1 MKRLSF
7 GVVAVLLVALPLVV
21 HCSNGGGGQDGG
33 TDATTDATTD
43 AQSDA
48 QPDAAD
54 AAADVAPDAPA
65 CGPNDPCADD
75 ASTCCNSFCTNLKK
89 DPKNCGACGTACGAQ
104 QFCNGQ
110 ACFDAIVANLCHNP
124 SAAVVLDGLP
134 PDDEAGV
141 AVGSAVDGGCVP
153 TVVVRQIAQGSAG
166 SIDDAGRPLLGPGD
180 TYIAGGGG
188 FGQNAVSYLSS
199 TFEAPVYVTGTN
211 TTISFMKSA
220 DKSLI
225 VEAQNAN
232 LTAHHDY
239 FVAYTAVE
247 PVSGTLVFN
256 VYGFYAPGTAAGAYW
271 FQTQVA
277 PSFGT
282 FTKAFYVYEWT
293 DTDNDGAP
301 SAGDTFTL
309 VSSG

>member
-1 MKRLSF
+1 MKRVL
-7 GVVAVLLVALPLVV
+7 VAVLIFALPVV
-21 HCSNGGGGQDGG
+21 IRCGNGGGTSDRGV
-33 TDATTDATTD
+33 DATSPTD
-43 AQSDA
+43 AQADVVA
-48 QPDAAD
+48 IDAAD
-54 AAADVAPDAPA
+54 AGDAAPDAPA
-65 CGPNDPCADD
+65 CGPNNPCADD
-75 ASTCCNSFCTNLKK
+75 ASTCCSSICTNLKK

-110 ACFDAIVANLCHNP
+110 ACFDAIVANLCHNA

-134 PDDEAGV
+134 PDDDASVTIGG
-141 AVGSAVDGGCVP
+141 AIDGGCVP
-153 TVVVRQIAQGSAG
+153 AVVVRQIVQGAPG

-180 TYIAGGGG
+180 TYVAAGGG
-188 FGQNAVSYLSS
+188 FGQNEVAYMGS
-199 TFEAPVYVTGTN
+199 TFEAPVYVTGDAN
-211 TTISFMKSA
+211 SISFNKSS
-220 DKSLI
+220 DKTLI
-225 VEAQNAN
+225 VQAQNTV

-271 FQTQVA
+271 FRTQVA
-277 PSFGT
+277 PSVGT

-293 DTDNDGAP
+293 DTDSDGLP

-309 VSSG
+309 VASG